1 MVQLGWY
8 ISVRLMCIVTDSG
21 GSLFTNTWL
30 ADIHQPYDDDDDD
43 DGDDDD

>member
-1 MVQLGWY
+1 
-8 ISVRLMCIVTDSG
+8 MCIVTDSG

-30 ADIHQPYDDDDDD
+30 ADIHQPHDDDDDD